1 MYFVTV
7 VTHIQQDDIESKVW
21 REIAR
26 ERILRSLDAGLVI
39 LHITTAP
46 NMPKNVHLEESIDQ
60 LISHTKYHLEN
71 NIYPE
76 FDPVYRA
83 ETKGN
88 NRCYFV

>member
-1 MYFVTV
+1 M
-7 VTHIQQDDIESKVW
+7 DPKAW
-21 REIAR
+21 RELAR

-46 NMPKNVHLEESIDQ
+46 RIPSHVQLEESIDQ

-76 FDPVYRA
+76 FDPVYRTEA
-83 ETKGN
+83 KGYIHYCIVN
-88 NRCYFV
+88 NNALH